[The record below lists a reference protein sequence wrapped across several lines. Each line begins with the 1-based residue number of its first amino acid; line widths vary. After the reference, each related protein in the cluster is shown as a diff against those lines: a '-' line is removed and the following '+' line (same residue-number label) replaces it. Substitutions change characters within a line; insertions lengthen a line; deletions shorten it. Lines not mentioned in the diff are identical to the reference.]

1 MTGGTAMILGAL
13 AKQNMAPGI
22 AMMLGALTMAAAVA
36 GAFFLRFWRRTR
48 DRLFLLFAIAF
59 LLMGVNWLLMP
70 VVGRDEIESP
80 LLYLLRLIAFII
92 ILIGIADKNR
102 AHPKS

>member
-1 MTGGTAMILGAL
+1 MTNA
-13 AKQNMAPGI
+13 I
-22 AMMLGALTMAAAVA
+22 AMMLGALAMAAVVA

-59 LLMGVNWLLMP
+59 LLMGGNWLLMP
-70 VVGRDEIESP
+70 IVGREIQSP
-80 LLYLLRLIAFII
+80 TLYLLRLIAFII

-102 AHPKS
+102 AHPKN

>member
-1 MTGGTAMILGAL
+1 MTH
-13 AKQNMAPGI
+13 GI
-22 AMMLGALTMAAAVA
+22 AMLLGMLAMASLVA

-59 LLMGVNWLLMP
+59 LLMGINWLLMP
-70 VVGRDEIESP
+70 VVGRDEIQSP
-80 LLYLLRLIAFII
+80 TLYLLRLIAFII

-102 AHPKS
+102 AHPKG

>member
-1 MTGGTAMILGAL
+1 MTF
-13 AKQNMAPGI
+13 GI
-22 AMMLGALTMAAAVA
+22 AMLLGMLAMAAIVA

-59 LLMGVNWLLMP
+59 VLMGVNWLLMP
-70 VVGRDEIESP
+70 VVGRDEIQSP
-80 LLYLLRLIAFII
+80 TLYLLRLIAFII
-92 ILIGIADKNR
+92 ILIAIADKNR